1 MSNVIDLSPRIIL
14 IENDAIFAESALIE
28 FERDGYLIKWLI
40 NSDDILN
47 IIEHFIPNIII
58 LNWNF
63 VSESCLKLIAEIRLN
78 QSLNEMK
85 LIVTV
90 DLYSGNNAIRAL
102 SVGADDYLSKPITEF
117 DLLARVWVHLR
128 SWRIVYK
135 TIENNYADELFLDK
149 RNTQRLF
156 VIKSTESN
164 RSRNMAKI

>member
-1 MSNVIDLSPRIIL
+1 MSHVIDLSPRIIL
-14 IENDAIFAESALIE
+14 VENDAIFAESTLIE
-28 FERDGYLIKWLI
+28 FERDGYLIKWLT

-58 LNWNF
+58 LNWNS

-85 LIVTV
+85 LIVTA

-117 DLLARVWVHLR
+117 DLLARVWAHLR
-128 SWRIVYK
+128 LWRIK
-135 TIENNYADELFLDK
+135 NKNIEKNCADEFFSEK
-149 RNTQRLF
+149 KNTQRLF
-156 VIKSTESN
+156 AI
-164 RSRNMAKI
+164 